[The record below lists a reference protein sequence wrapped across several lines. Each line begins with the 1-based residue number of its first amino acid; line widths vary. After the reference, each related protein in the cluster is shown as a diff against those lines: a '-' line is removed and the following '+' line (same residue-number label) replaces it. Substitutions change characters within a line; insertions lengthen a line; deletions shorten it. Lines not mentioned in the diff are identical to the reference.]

1 MGLDEGPKLGP
12 SSKHMKEIIA
22 TLGAEQGATRTAIK
36 KWRQR
41 GFVPPKYRLPIL
53 DLAEERGIHFDK
65 SDFEFGKPRK
75 VAKPSKR
82 RAKAA

>member
-1 MGLDEGPKLGP
+1 
-12 SSKHMKEIIA
+12 MKEIIA

-75 VAKPSKR
+75 AKAPKRTR
-82 RAKAA
+82 RAA